1 MRDYLRTHGA
11 VEDPAGYATTVLK
24 DAIGYAGT
32 AVGFIQMVAAM
43 DRDGEIVRDIRG
55 KRTYRIALSQADSTA
70 LAAPRL
76 DVPAA
81 AAAAAAAANQAVE
94 IDYDGLARAIVR
106 EFFAQAGPP
115 APAPA
120 LTDGQAAAGRLGAER
135 EEYALRLEIARLRLD
150 ALLGDRA
157 EERGSLLKRLSL
169 DD

>member
-11 VEDPAGYATTVLK
+11 IEDPAGYATTVLK
-24 DAIGYAGT
+24 DAIGYTGT

-43 DRDGEIVRDIRG
+43 DRDGEIVREIRG
-55 KRTYRIALSQADSTA
+55 KRTYRIALSQVDDAA
-70 LAAPRL
+70 LDAPRPGQHGA
-76 DVPAA
+76 PAA
-81 AAAAAAAANQAVE
+81 GQQIE

-106 EFFAQAGPP
+106 EFFAQATQ
-115 APAPA
+115 PA
-120 LTDGQAAAGRLGAER
+120 LADSQAAAGRLGAER

-157 EERGSLLKRLSL
+157 EERGSLIKRLSL

>member
-55 KRTYRIALSQADSTA
+55 KRTYRIALSQADHAA
-70 LAAPRL
+70 LAASRL
-76 DVPAA
+76 DVP
-81 AAAAAAAANQAVE
+81 AAAANQAVE